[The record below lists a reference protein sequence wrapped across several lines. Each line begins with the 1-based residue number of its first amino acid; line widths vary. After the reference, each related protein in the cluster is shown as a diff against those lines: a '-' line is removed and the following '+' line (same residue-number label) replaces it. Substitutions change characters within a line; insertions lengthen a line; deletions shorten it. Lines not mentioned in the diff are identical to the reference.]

1 MMTLAGHVGTRMMWR
16 LLFLSLVFAPAS
28 AAEFTK
34 DQLLGSWQL
43 QGIASEHPGS
53 IEAAPPETYTFH
65 HDWRLHSKALD
76 SMGRWSISDNS
87 IVLYFDQSEVRFS
100 IISISK
106 QQMVWSMAVGNK
118 TSYHHLNR
126 VG

>member
-1 MMTLAGHVGTRMMWR
+1 MMWR
-16 LLFLSLVFAPAS
+16 LLYLSLVFAPAS

-53 IEAAPPETYTFH
+53 IEAASPETYTFH
-65 HDWRLHSKALD
+65 HDWRLHSKARD

-87 IVLYFDQSEVRFS
+87 IVVYSDQSEVRFS

-106 QQMVWSMAVGNK
+106 QQMVWSMAVGDK
-118 TSYHHLNR
+118 TSYHHLKR
-126 VG
+126 VR